1 MTETKTRDV
10 LVHKANLPLGE
21 KESVGEFMQ
30 KLRKSLGGFLLPKLK
45 VSKNGSVW
53 PVEVFSKSVIAEV
66 FVPSQKDDEPS
77 YQLFKCDFVRK
88 GDDFKFAEPREVKR
102 GFIDVES
109 GVEVAKAITEVEKRA
124 ELWTG
129 VL

>member
-10 LVHKANLPLGE
+10 LVHKANLPLAE

-30 KLRKSLGGFLLPKLK
+30 KLRKSLAGFILPKVK
-45 VSKNGSVW
+45 ATKNGSVW
-53 PVEVFSKSVIAEV
+53 PLEVFSKSVISEV
-66 FVPSQKDDEPS
+66 YMPTQKDDEVS
-77 YQLFKCDFVRK
+77 YRLFKCDFTRK
-88 GDDFKFAEPREVKR
+88 GDSFSFGEPREVKR
-102 GFIDVES
+102 GFVDLETGVDVT
-109 GVEVAKAITEVEKRA
+109 KAIEVEKRKA

>member
-1 MTETKTRDV
+1 MAETREV

-30 KLRKSLGGFLLPKLK
+30 KLRKSLAGYILPKMK

-53 PVEVFSKSVIAEV
+53 PIEVFSKSVIAEV
-66 FVPSQKDDEPS
+66 YVPTQKDDEVN
-77 YQLFKCDFVRK
+77 YRLFKCDFVRK
-88 GDDFKFAEPREVKR
+88 GDDFKFGETREVKR
-102 GFIDVES
+102 GFVDVET
-109 GVEVAKAITEVEKRA
+109 GVEVTKALVEKSVGGGI
-124 ELWTG
+124 WTG